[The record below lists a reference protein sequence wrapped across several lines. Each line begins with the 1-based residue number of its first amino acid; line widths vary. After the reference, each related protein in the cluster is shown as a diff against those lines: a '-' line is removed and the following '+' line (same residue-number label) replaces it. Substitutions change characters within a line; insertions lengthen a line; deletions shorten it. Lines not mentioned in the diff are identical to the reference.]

1 MSSPARYDAVAM
13 SLHWLMAVIIIGLW
27 SLGLIME
34 ELPKGDFRNEMKA
47 LHVSIGAIVLG
58 LTVLRLGWRLSKPAP
73 ELPQSMTG
81 LEQLMAGAAHV
92 GLYVLMLVLP
102 VSGIAIV
109 ETGGRALNVFG
120 FQVLPAVM
128 AKHEGLHD
136 LAEDG
141 HGLLAWILAAIVIG
155 HLLAALRH
163 HLLLKDD
170 VLARMLPGGK

>member
-1 MSSPARYDAVAM
+1 MPSPTRYDAVAM
-13 SLHWLMAVIIIGLW
+13 SLHWLMALVIIGLW
-27 SLGLIME
+27 SLGLILE

-47 LHVSIGAIVLG
+47 LHASIGVIVLG
-58 LTVLRLGWRLSKPAP
+58 LTVLRLGWRLTRPVP
-73 ELPQSMTG
+73 ELPEAMAK
-81 LEQLMAGAAHV
+81 LERLMAGAAHV
-92 GLYVLMLVLP
+92 GLYVLMVVLP

-120 FQVLPAVM
+120 LQVLPALM

-155 HLLAALRH
+155 HVLAALRH
-163 HLLLKDD
+163 HVLLKDN